1 LFPAKT
7 NGELARRR
15 EGGKRNF
22 KEKTNT
28 SDSGESPMYFLL
40 IWSIFIHTKKKKTY
54 FSKQQI
60 KTKKN
65 KKPAITIFPFSQT

>member
-40 IWSIFIHTKKKKTY
+40 IWSIFIHTKKKNLFFET
-54 FSKQQI
+54 
-60 KTKKN
+60 TNKN
-65 KKPAITIFPFSQT
+65 KKK